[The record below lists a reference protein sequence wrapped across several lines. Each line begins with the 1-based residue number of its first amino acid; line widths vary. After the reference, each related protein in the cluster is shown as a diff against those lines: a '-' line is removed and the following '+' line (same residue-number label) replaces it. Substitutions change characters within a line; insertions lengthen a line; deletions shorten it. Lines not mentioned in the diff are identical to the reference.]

1 MFWEP
6 PLTTSI
12 KVPTWGGTQLRDK
25 SCFRSEEETMSWL
38 PALTSTLILL
48 GPHTAAAVGPYA
60 VSSGRIAYVPGLI
73 EGEPYSAEIFYPT
86 AALDVA
92 ANASSASVA
101 HSQGTA
107 LAGEKANSTLPGA
120 SLWPITVFAHGT
132 GGGYLTTYQTNM
144 KTLASYGFIVLAP
157 MSCPLKECYSS
168 YSYDQLAT
176 AVSARNMGASL
187 HPALAYAD
195 FTKVGVYGHS
205 MGAMATML
213 SAAYASKYNIVA
225 AAAQHPCVDEGTI
238 PGSIQ
243 VPIMYTSATGDSIC
257 AHTFADNFY
266 AATPGRKVLWELQGS
281 SHFEPCDG
289 QGQLREC
296 EPVARFLACEIRGES
311 CDLVYGSDGQAI
323 CNAAGLAKCLVSGSK
338 Q

>member
-1 MFWEP
+1 MP
-6 PLTTSI
+6 PI
-12 KVPTWGGTQLRDK
+12 
-25 SCFRSEEETMSWL
+25 
-38 PALTSTLILL
+38 ALAAALFLL
-48 GPHTAAAVGPYA
+48 GAHTAAAAGPYP
-60 VSSGRIAYVPGLI
+60 VSSGKIAHVPGLI

-92 ANASSASVA
+92 AAANASSASA
-101 HSQGTA
+101 
-107 LAGEKANSTLPGA
+107 ANSTAPRAG
-120 SLWPITVFAHGT
+120 LWPIAVFAHGT

-168 YSYDQLAT
+168 YSYDQLAM
-176 AVSARNMGASL
+176 AVSARNMGTSL
-187 HPALAYAD
+187 HPALANAD
-195 FTKVGVYGHS
+195 FSKVGVYGHS

-213 SAAYASKYNIVA
+213 SASYASKYSIVA
-225 AAAQHPCVDEGTI
+225 AVAQHPCLDEGTV

-243 VPIMYTSATGDSIC
+243 VPIMYTSATGDTIC
-257 AHTFADNFY
+257 PHSYADSFY

-296 EPVARFLACEIRGES
+296 EPVARFLACEIRGEG
-311 CDLVYGSDGQAI
+311 CDAVYGGDGRAI
-323 CNAAGLAKCLVSGSK
+323 CDTAGSALAKCLVSGK
-338 Q
+338 K